1 MDARRERVNMDR
13 AMWRDAATSRLM
25 YRLNVAGASIHGGLS
40 LLLSST
46 YELWTPDHPLGHLV
60 PRAVPVVVAWWG
72 VLCVLLYLT
81 DLRLRTRADLA
92 ALLLPFA
99 LAAVSAWVCQMRY
112 VQQL

>member
-25 YRLNVAGASIHGGLS
+25 YRLNLAGASVQAGLS
-40 LLLSST
+40 LMLSST
-46 YELWTPDHPLGHLV
+46 YELYLPHRVGHLF
-60 PRAVPVVVAWWG
+60 PAASVVVAALWG
-72 VLCVLLYLT
+72 ALCVLLCLT

-92 ALLLPFA
+92 AVLLPFA